1 METTVRS
8 SHISNNLKKKKK
20 KRITKTEIIL
30 YLMIAPA
37 LILYFIF
44 HYIPLPGIA
53 LAFADFRVGGFRG
66 WVGLENFRYAF
77 NLNFFWQSFINTWRF
92 ELLDYMF
99 GFPAPI
105 IFALLLN
112 ELRVKRFKK
121 IVQTISTLPNF
132 ISWVVIGGIFISI
145 LSPSTGYVNALIKSL
160 GGEPIYFLS
169 KPKLFPWLFTFMR
182 IWKGVGYGSII
193 YLAALSGLDPELY
206 EAAVLDGA
214 GRWKQIIHIT
224 LPGIKPTILIM
235 FVLSFAGAMGGLFEP
250 MYVLKNP
257 MIAETAEVLD
267 TYTYDVGLVKARY
280 SLSTAIGVFKST
292 ISLALILL
300 TNFLS
305 KRLTEDGKSIL

>member
-1 METTVRS
+1 VETTAKYVQTDI
-8 SHISNNLKKKKK
+8 HFKKKKK
-20 KRITKTEIIL
+20 KITKTEIVL

-37 LILYFIF
+37 VILYFIF
-44 HYIPLPGIA
+44 HYVPLPGIS
-53 LAFADFRVGGFRG
+53 LAFADFRVGGFKG
-66 WVGLENFRYAF
+66 WVGLDNFRYAF

-92 ELLDYMF
+92 ELLDYIF

-112 ELRVKRFKK
+112 ELRAQRFKK
-121 IVQTISTLPNF
+121 VVQTISTLPHF

-145 LSPSTGYVNALIKSL
+145 FSPSTGYVNSIIKFF

-169 KPKLFPWLFTFMR
+169 KPRLFPFLFTFMR

-193 YLAALSGLDPELY
+193 YLAALSGIDPELY
-206 EAAVLDGA
+206 ESAVLDGA
-214 GRWKQIIHIT
+214 SRWKQTIYIT
-224 LPGIKPTILIM
+224 LPGIKPTILLM

-267 TYTYDVGLVKARY
+267 TYTYEVGLVKARY
-280 SLSTAIGVFKST
+280 SLSTAIGLFKST
-292 ISLALILL
+292 ISLALILA

-305 KRLTEDGKSIL
+305 KYLTEDGKSIL

>member
-20 KRITKTEIIL
+20 RITKTEMIL

-305 KRLTEDGKSIL
+305 KKLTEDGKSIL

>member
-99 GFPAPI
+99 GFPAP
-105 IFALLLN
+105 
-112 ELRVKRFKK
+112 
-121 IVQTISTLPNF
+121 
-132 ISWVVIGGIFISI
+132 
-145 LSPSTGYVNALIKSL
+145 
-160 GGEPIYFLS
+160 
-169 KPKLFPWLFTFMR
+169 
-182 IWKGVGYGSII
+182 
-193 YLAALSGLDPELY
+193 
-206 EAAVLDGA
+206 
-214 GRWKQIIHIT
+214 
-224 LPGIKPTILIM
+224 
-235 FVLSFAGAMGGLFEP
+235 
-250 MYVLKNP
+250 
-257 MIAETAEVLD
+257 
-267 TYTYDVGLVKARY
+267 
-280 SLSTAIGVFKST
+280 
-292 ISLALILL
+292 
-300 TNFLS
+300 
-305 KRLTEDGKSIL
+305 